1 MRIDYFILKSIKK
14 IYKKLFNSN
23 KVEPIE
29 FEKDP
34 NVVYKELIG
43 LITSDKPI
51 MVARYGATELL
62 CIVNY
67 INIKKGRPNLREYFN
82 IEDSDW
88 WWADNKLRQ
97 IEELSGFFPATI
109 ENVERFCELMIDDSG
124 QVDALAS
131 WIENEKY
138 MQGYIADAYRF
149 QGLLLD
155 PFWSDTPWT
164 VALKGKKV
172 LVIHPFESTIIS
184 QYKKRELLFTNPD
197 ILPEFEL
204 KTIKA
209 VQSLG
214 GNSEYSTWFEALDYM
229 KSEIDKIDF
238 DICLIGAGAYG
249 FPLAAYVKRKGK
261 KAIHM
266 GGSLQL
272 IFGIRGKRW
281 ENENY
286 NEVYNYSKLMN
297 EYWVKPAE
305 QEKPRNASNVEGAC
319 YW

>member
-1 MRIDYFILKSIKK
+1 MRIDFFILKGVKWLYTK
-14 IYKKLFNSN
+14 YFNTSKGKQLVYESN
-23 KVEPIE
+23 
-29 FEKDP
+29 P
-34 NVVYKELIG
+34 NVVSEELINQ
-43 LITSDKPI
+43 INSDKPI

-62 CIVNY
+62 CVVNY
-67 INIKKGRPNLREYFN
+67 INVKRGRLNLKDYLN
-82 IEDSDW
+82 TKDSDW
-88 WWADNKLRQ
+88 WWSDNKLKQ
-97 IEELSGFFPATI
+97 IEELSGFFPASI
-109 ENVERFCELMIDDSG
+109 ENVERFCELMIEDSN

-131 WIENEKY
+131 WLENENY
-138 MQGYIADAYRF
+138 MQEYTMNAYRF
-149 QGLLLD
+149 QCLLLD
-155 PFWSDTPWT
+155 PFWSDIPWT

-172 LVIHPFESTIIS
+172 LVIHPFEDTIKS
-184 QYKKRELLFTNPD
+184 QYKKRDLLFTNPD

-214 GNSEYSTWFEALDYM
+214 GNSEFTTWFEALDYM

-249 FPLAAYVKRKGK
+249 FPLAAYVKRIGK

-272 IFGIRGKRW
+272 VFGIRGKRW

-297 EYWVKPAE
+297 EHWVKPAE